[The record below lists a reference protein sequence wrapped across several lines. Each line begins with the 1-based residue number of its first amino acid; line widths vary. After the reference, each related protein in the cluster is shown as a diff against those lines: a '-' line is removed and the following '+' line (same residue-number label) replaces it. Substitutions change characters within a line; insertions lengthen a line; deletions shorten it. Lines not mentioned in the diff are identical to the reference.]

1 MEALGKEIACAL
13 GWCKCD
19 MCIRLAKL
27 GKSICLPVQS
37 GSDLLVVLASVA
49 IFVLAGCKIDGT
61 VEVHKNGDTNEVIT
75 FEDTDDMMRK
85 ARRTCEDL
93 RVYLRGVVN
102 FALDARMEDVTSP
115 GGHLRCKLS
124 SDAPF
129 GTRNKLVDN
138 GQTYT
143 FTIPPTKANE
153 GEEYESVSLR
163 LTFTMPGKVVKSSLG
178 KIEGR
183 KVVID
188 GFDILDKG
196 VTITSLKK
204 AAVSMPNDVRS
215 SLSSERSGSISSGK
229 KDDAFPVWG
238 YIAVGVA
245 SLLVVVGIAVFVK
258 RKIV

>member
-1 MEALGKEIACAL
+1 MSTRTKVGQHL
-13 GWCKCD
+13 
-19 MCIRLAKL
+19 LA
-27 GKSICLPVQS
+27 
-37 GSDLLVVLASVA
+37 VLATVA
-49 IFVLAGCKIDGT
+49 IFVLTGCKIDGT
-61 VEVHKNGDTNEVIT
+61 VEVHKNGDTNEVL
-75 FEDTDDMMRK
+75 
-85 ARRTCEDL
+85 TCEDL
-93 RVYLRGVVN
+93 RIYLRGVVN

-163 LTFTMPGKVVKSSLG
+163 LTFTMPEKVVKSSLG

-204 AAVSMPNDVRS
+204 TAVSMPNHVRS
-215 SLSSERSGSISSGK
+215 SLSSERRGSMSSGK
-229 KDDAFPVWG
+229 KDGAF
-238 YIAVGVA
+238 AV
-245 SLLVVVGIAVFVK
+245 
-258 RKIV
+258 

>member
-1 MEALGKEIACAL
+1 MSTRAKVGQHL
-13 GWCKCD
+13 
-19 MCIRLAKL
+19 LA
-27 GKSICLPVQS
+27 
-37 GSDLLVVLASVA
+37 VLASVA
-49 IFVLAGCKIDGT
+49 IFVLTGCKIDGT
-61 VEVHKNGDTNEVIT
+61 IEVHKNGDTNEVIT
-75 FEDTDDMMRK
+75 LEDTDNMMRK

-102 FALDARMEDVTSP
+102 FVLDARMEDVTSP

-204 AAVSMPNDVRS
+204 TAVSMPNHVRS
-215 SLSSERSGSISSGK
+215 SLSSERNGSISSGK
-229 KDDAFPVWG
+229 KHDAFPV
-238 YIAVGVA
+238 
-245 SLLVVVGIAVFVK
+245 
-258 RKIV
+258 